1 MTRVLIYLGI
11 VLLGLFISPFFE
23 GMNGYLYFTIWD
35 YEVETGVL
43 FAVIALI
50 VFYGLIQLTEW
61 VIIFILN
68 LLLSSRLLPD
78 KWRKKAARKHTLLGA
93 LALAEEDWSTA
104 EKAMIKGA
112 EKGELPTLVFCS

>member
-11 VLLGLFISPFFE
+11 ILFGLCISPFFE

-50 VFYGLIQLTEW
+50 VFYGLLQLTEW

-68 LLLSSRLLPD
+68 LLLSSRLLPE
-78 KWRKKAARKHTLLGA
+78 KWRKKSRKKTHPSGGARISGR
-93 LALAEEDWSTA
+93 
-104 EKAMIKGA
+104 G
-112 EKGELPTLVFCS
+112 LVHSRESHD